1 MNFRTYA
8 YGVGNID
15 MMVIMPRLEFVGSNA
30 SPARPKSGML
40 FSSLLTGFFTGAT
53 LIDVATLY
61 ISLTPPLVRDQQ
73 ARC

>member
-1 MNFRTYA
+1 MDFRTYA

-15 MMVIMPRLEFVGSNA
+15 VMVITPRLEFVGSNA
-30 SPARPKSGML
+30 SPARPKSCTL
-40 FSSLLTGFFTGAT
+40 FGSLLTGFFTGST

-61 ISLTPPLVRDQQ
+61 ISLPPLLVRDQQ